1 MKEFVL
7 WIRHNTDWLYYKIF
21 ETNFFFIDFWSF
33 AHFSSGLLLFL
44 ILSYFNFKN
53 KFIIILTILFFY
65 ELIEIL
71 IVFFTLNIFK
81 PESIKDQFTDLY
93 IGLLGAYISKF
104 IFNKIKNYEP
114 INKKNLIRTFSI
126 VFASIQISFWWVGS
140 YGYTYNYNYLNSSG
154 LNYFAFFGWCM
165 FLIIIGF
172 FFYYFNEKFN
182 NVIKSIIITYL
193 IYFIILFLIEY
204 IAFYILGIK
213 ESSPKDKLPLI
224 FGLIHGTLFLHIV
237 YLLNPLFLLLG
248 VKVFSKLLIN

>member
-33 AHFSSGLLLFL
+33 AHFTSGLLLFL

-53 KFIIILTILFFY
+53 KFIIISTILFFY

-81 PESIKDQFTDLY
+81 PESIKDQFTDLF
-93 IGLLGAYISKF
+93 IGLFGALISKVL
-104 IFNKIKNYEP
+104 FNKIKSYEP

-126 VFASIQISFWWVGS
+126 VFVSIQISFWWVGS
-140 YGYTYNYNYLNSSG
+140 YGYTYNFSYLNSNG
-154 LNYFAFFGWCM
+154 LNYFAFSGWCL

-172 FFYYFNEKFN
+172 LFYFLKERN
-182 NVIKSIIITYL
+182 NNLINPIILTYL
-193 IYFIILFLIEY
+193 SYFIILFLIEY

-213 ESSPKDKLPLI
+213 ESSSKEKLPLI
-224 FGLIHGTLFLHIV
+224 FGLIHGTLILHIV
-237 YLLNPLFLLLG
+237 YLLNPLFLLIG
-248 VKVFSKLLIN
+248 VKVINKLFKI